1 MERNSS
7 TGPGRE
13 ELASL
18 PTKTVSEAMQ
28 TGSSLLFARDRA
40 NRSQFTEYE
49 QLDDSLPHFSAR
61 HWSWGHTEYIS
72 SVGRRI
78 GCIHIVEA
86 PPSRLP
92 ACGCIGKQTTSKHC
106 CSHMST
112 ASYRPGASLA
122 LAKYPEE
129 KIKYEIS

>member
-61 HWSWGHTEYIS
+61 HWSWGQDLAHVIS
-72 SVGRRI
+72 
-78 GCIHIVEA
+78 E
-86 PPSRLP
+86 
-92 ACGCIGKQTTSKHC
+92 
-106 CSHMST
+106 
-112 ASYRPGASLA
+112 
-122 LAKYPEE
+122 
-129 KIKYEIS
+129 